1 MRVLLVN
8 DYGTASGGAELQML
22 KLRELLAGRRHSV
35 RLLTSDARL
44 VDGFDVLADRS
55 AAGRTD
61 LGQVVTQTVNVSAW
75 RRLGRELSEFRPD
88 VVHLRMFLWQLSP
101 TILQRLADVPVL
113 YQAAVYK
120 AVCPTGLKML
130 PDGAECTV
138 SPGVV
143 CRRSG
148 CVATPTWI
156 STMAQLRL
164 LGHWRDRIDHTV
176 ALSRRMRDVF
186 VAEGWHDVGVLGNG
200 IDLRPVRRPL
210 PATPLVGYA
219 GRLAPE
225 KGVET
230 LIDAF
235 SIVADAIADAELVI
249 AGTGPSEAALRER
262 AAPLGDR
269 VRFVGHLDREAM
281 ESAFAGLWVQSVP
294 SLWHEPFGNVTTEA
308 MARGTAVVASDVGGQ
323 SDLVRDGETGHL
335 VEPGDVSALA
345 DRLVS
350 VLGDGRRAEEMGDA
364 GRRVAADEYA
374 WDPVVDRLLEAY
386 ATAVERHGDPS
397 PSGPAPRHLADP
409 EDAR

>member
-22 KLRELLAGRRHSV
+22 KLRELLAERGHSV

-44 VDGFDVLADRS
+44 VEGFDVLADRS
-55 AAGRTD
+55 ASGRTD
-61 LGQVVTQTVNVSAW
+61 LGQVATQTVNPSAW
-75 RRLGRELSEFRPD
+75 RRLGREVREYRPD
-88 VVHLRMFLWQLSP
+88 VVHVRMFLWQLSP
-101 TILQRLADVPVL
+101 AILARLADVPVL

-130 PDGAECTV
+130 PDGTECTS

-164 LGHWRDRIDHTV
+164 LEHWRDRIDHTV

-186 VAEGWHDVGVLGNG
+186 TAEGWDDVGVLGNG

-210 PATPLVGYA
+210 PSTPLVGYA

-235 SIVADAIADAELVI
+235 ALVADRVADARLVI

-262 AAPLGDR
+262 AAPLAER
-269 VRFVGHLDREAM
+269 VTFLGHLDRDAM
-281 ESAFAGLWVQSVP
+281 ESEFADLWVQSVP

-308 MARGTAVVASDVGGQ
+308 MARGTAVIASDVGGQ

-335 VEPGDVSALA
+335 VPPGDVDALA
-345 DRLVS
+345 ERLLA
-350 VLGDGRRAEEMGDA
+350 VLGDRRRAEELGDT

-386 ATAVERHGDPS
+386 ATAIDRHGDRSRSAS
-397 PSGPAPRHLADP
+397 PTAAGGVTGR
-409 EDAR
+409 RR